1 MGLFLKFI
9 NNTRKP
15 SGILG
20 KIMIVCMNKGHTK
33 MADWGMK
40 HFPQN
45 SFHKLLDIG
54 CGGGRNAFT
63 LLKKY
68 DYAHLTAVDYS
79 PLCVEKTRQNNQ
91 RFIREKRC
99 EVLEA
104 NVLHLPFSD
113 ESFEMVTAFE
123 TIYFWPGLEQCFQEV
138 YRVLIDEGCF
148 CIVSESDGED
158 AESQKYEKIIEGMHN
173 YTLTQIKETLIKA
186 GFKNVDC
193 FHHERKPWITVVAI
207 K

>member
-68 DYAHLTAVDYS
+68 DYPPEEMKSAL
-79 PLCVEKTRQNNQ
+79 EKVIAQ
-91 RFIREKRC
+91 C
-99 EVLEA
+99 ELWA
-104 NVLHLPFSD
+104 D
-113 ESFEMVTAFE
+113 VT
-123 TIYFWPGLEQCFQEV
+123 I
-138 YRVLIDEGCF
+138 
-148 CIVSESDGED
+148 
-158 AESQKYEKIIEGMHN
+158 
-173 YTLTQIKETLIKA
+173 
-186 GFKNVDC
+186 
-193 FHHERKPWITVVAI
+193 
-207 K
+207 